1 MKPVRIDFVEP
12 RAWRFIWAAAAG
24 VVLAIVATTGVDVW
38 QLRQQRVVLEQQLA
52 TLQAQQLQRLAQAQP
67 AASPQDN
74 PRAASEAAARRLLQ
88 RDWNRLYDAI
98 ETPALVEVRL
108 VQLNMDAVSG
118 QVVLEYELES
128 MAQASAV
135 TQALNAVSGQDSL
148 WRLDRLENPAQGGTV
163 GVARVRGVWHA
174 VLE

>member
-1 MKPVRIDFVEP
+1 MRSVRIDFVEP
-12 RAWRFIWAAAAG
+12 KAWKFIWASAALM
-24 VVLAIVATTGVDVW
+24 VLVIMVITGVKVW
-38 QLRQQRVVLEQQLA
+38 QLRQQRVALEQQLA
-52 TLQAQQLQRLAQAQP
+52 ALQAQQRQRLAQAQP

-74 PRAASEAAARRLLQ
+74 PRAASEAADRRLLQ

-98 ETPALVEVRL
+98 ETPALAKVRL

-128 MAQASAV
+128 MAQAAVV

-148 WRLDRLENPAQGGTV
+148 WRLDQLENEAQGGTV

>member
-1 MKPVRIDFVEP
+1 MRPVRIDFVEP
-12 RAWRFIWAAAAG
+12 RAWKYIWASSAVVLLAIAAA
-24 VVLAIVATTGVDVW
+24 TGVKVW

-52 TLQAQQLQRLAQAQP
+52 ALQAQQRQGLEQAQP
-67 AASPQDN
+67 AKSPQDN

-98 ETPALVEVRL
+98 ETPALDKVRL

-118 QVVLEYELES
+118 LVVLEYELES
-128 MAQASAV
+128 MAQVSAV
-135 TQALNAVSGQDSL
+135 TQALNAISGQDSL
-148 WRLDRLENPAQGGTV
+148 WRLDQLENSAQGGTV
-163 GVARVRGVWHA
+163 GVARVRGVWQA